1 MNARQ
6 ERYKANRIA
15 GMLPEN
21 AAIAAGYSKTYA
33 RKKAYRIERV
43 AEIGIRD
50 ALEQAG
56 LTTKYQ
62 AKKIFKLTN
71 AKKPKGITGE
81 ETDDCPAQLRALE
94 HAANLKKQT
103 HSKDDKK
110 VQLTQ
115 VFAGLSQIS
124 PEQLADI
131 INRRFIDQQDAK
143 GK

>member
-15 GMLPEN
+15 GMSQYN
-21 AAIAAGYSKTYA
+21 SARAAGYSESYSRTHNDKL
-33 RKKAYRIERV
+33 ER
-43 AEIGIRD
+43 ATKSDIAD
-50 ALEQAG
+50 ALERAG